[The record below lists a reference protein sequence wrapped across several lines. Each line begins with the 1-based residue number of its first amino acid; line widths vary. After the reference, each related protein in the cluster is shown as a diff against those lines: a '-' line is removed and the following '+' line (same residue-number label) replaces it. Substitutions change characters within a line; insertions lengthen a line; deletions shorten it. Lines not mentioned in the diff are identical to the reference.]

1 MARENRFA
9 SVSSKGVSLGD
20 ITKDVNEARSHS
32 VTAPL
37 KTEKVVE
44 DIDIDLIDEYELN
57 DTIFG
62 YNNLDALKN
71 SIDKTDDAIIVT
83 VYKRANGRYL
93 CWDGNSRLKVL
104 KNMGVKK
111 VTCNISGPEPESE
124 HEKLVNA
131 ICANTQRIFDPY
143 HIAHEIQEVENSFRK
158 EKGLTGELLTSAVA
172 DLTGYGV
179 TSQKYYKQILKLN
192 PDLQVLFNSE
202 SVPFKSMLAMCKKV
216 PADKAKEFAYA
227 YCRLKEERE
236 ESSEL
241 IEQAFAYIMNESD
254 NKRTISAPAI
264 SFGKE
269 YREICN
275 LKRDKSGNYYIP
287 DSKKS
292 DYLKQVERMENELQ
306 KIKAACL

>member
-32 VTAPL
+32 VTTPL
-37 KTEKVVE
+37 KTEKIVE

-62 YNNLDALKN
+62 YNNLDALKH

-131 ICANTQRIFDPY
+131 ICANTQRVFDPY
-143 HIAHEIQEVENSFRK
+143 HIAHEIQQPHE
-158 EKGLTGELLTSAVA
+158 
-172 DLTGYGV
+172 
-179 TSQKYYKQILKLN
+179 
-192 PDLQVLFNSE
+192 
-202 SVPFKSMLAMCKKV
+202 
-216 PADKAKEFAYA
+216 
-227 YCRLKEERE
+227 
-236 ESSEL
+236 
-241 IEQAFAYIMNESD
+241 
-254 NKRTISAPAI
+254 
-264 SFGKE
+264 
-269 YREICN
+269 
-275 LKRDKSGNYYIP
+275 
-287 DSKKS
+287 
-292 DYLKQVERMENELQ
+292 
-306 KIKAACL
+306 